1 MGFPQ
6 QQISRRSARREGD
19 SMSDRIQGLHHIT
32 LCTGTAQGDVD
43 FFVKTLGLRLMKRT
57 LLYDGVEPIYHLYFG
72 DEMGTPGN
80 LTTTFPWRRTGRK
93 ARAGTGQIG
102 VISYT
107 VPNGSH
113 DFWVER
119 FTKAKVPINKRYER
133 FGQKVLQI
141 SHPECGIVFELVED
155 DSDKRKPWKSSYG
168 VPEQYAIRGFHSWT
182 VSLRD
187 IDDMHFFMNE
197 GWNHKSIGKD
207 GAFTRYVVD
216 EGGPAKTVDLLLE
229 PERAPGNWSYGE
241 GMVHHGAF
249 GVPNMDVQDRVKAEV
264 EGLGFTD
271 VSERKDRTYFKS
283 VYVRT
288 PAGALFEAAHS
299 IGFTVD
305 EPKET
310 LGTEFIISP
319 QFKDQREALL
329 KRLNDP
335 IDI

>member
-1 MGFPQ
+1 MVTCQGGPLGP
-6 QQISRRSARREGD
+6 EGD

-43 FFVKTLGLRLMKRT
+43 FFVKVLGLRLMKRT

-72 DEMGTPGN
+72 DYMGTPGH
-80 LTTTFPWRRTGRK
+80 LTTCFPWRRTGRK

-102 VISYT
+102 LISYT
-107 VPNGSH
+107 VPTDSH
-113 DFWVER
+113 PFWVER
-119 FTKAKVPINKRYER
+119 FERNNVPITKRYER
-133 FGQKVLQI
+133 FGQNVLQVA
-141 SHPECGIVFELVED
+141 HPECGILFELIED
-155 DSDKRKPWKSSYG
+155 DSDTRTPYVDPRYG
-168 VPEQYAIRGFHSWT
+168 VPERYAIRGFHSWT

-187 IDDMHFFMNE
+187 LDDMHFFLNE
-197 GWNHKSIGKD
+197 GWNYNQVGRDDNFI
-207 GAFTRYVVD
+207 RYQVD
-216 EGGPAKTVDLLLE
+216 EGGPAKTIDLLLE
-229 PERAPGNWSYGE
+229 PDRPPGNWSYGE

-249 GVPNMDVQDRVKAEV
+249 GVPSMEVQDRVKAEI

-271 VSERKDRTYFKS
+271 VSDRKDRTYFKS

-288 PAGALFEAAHS
+288 PSGALFEAAHS

-319 QFKDQREALL
+319 QFRDQKEELL